1 MIFYAFDLEDYI
13 TTRDFMNHMN
23 HLFQVNCAII

>member
-13 TTRDFMNHMN
+13 RRVIFMNHMN
-23 HLFQVNCAII
+23 SFIR